1 MDRRL
6 QLGDLARSKRLANRQ
21 SLTSLAYES
30 GVSVATIMKIEKGL
44 PVKDETLGKV
54 LIKLQMLDA
63 LKLFRDEQMITG
75 FKSLSID
82 ELRSISISCKDVM
95 RDGDDDEKPEFMFYK
110 NLAEKEIKSKIRE
123 IFKEHK

>member
-1 MDRRL
+1 MDRRV

-21 SLTSLAYES
+21 SIVNLAYES
-30 GVSVATIMKIEKGL
+30 GVSMATITKIEKGL

-54 LIKLQMLDA
+54 LLKLGMMDA

-95 RDGDDDEKPEFMFYK
+95 RDGDEDEKPEFMFYK

>member
-1 MDRRL
+1 MDRRV

-21 SLTSLAYES
+21 SLVNLAYET
-30 GVSVATIMKIEKGL
+30 GVSMATITKIEKGL

-54 LIKLQMLDA
+54 LLKLGMMDA

-75 FKSLSID
+75 FKSLTID
-82 ELRSISISCKDVM
+82 ELRSIAISCKDVM
-95 RDGDDDEKPEFMFYK
+95 RDGDEDEKPEFMFYK

>member
-1 MDRRL
+1 MDRRV

-44 PVKDETLGKV
+44 PVNDETLGKV

-95 RDGDDDEKPEFMFYK
+95 RDGDEDEKPEFMFYK
-110 NLAEKEIKSKIRE
+110 NLAEKEIKAKIRE
-123 IFKEHK
+123 IFKEHT

>member
-95 RDGDDDEKPEFMFYK
+95 RDGDEDEKPEFMFYK

-123 IFKEHK
+123 IFKEHT

>member
-95 RDGDDDEKPEFMFYK
+95 RDGDEDEKPEFMFYK
-110 NLAEKEIKSKIRE
+110 NLAEKEIKAKIRE
-123 IFKEHK
+123 IFKEHT

>member
-21 SLTSLAYES
+21 SIANLAYQS
-30 GVSVATIMKIEKGL
+30 GVSMATITKIEKGL

-75 FKSLSID
+75 FKSLSLD

-95 RDGDDDEKPEFMFYK
+95 RDGDEDEKPEFMFYK

>member
-1 MDRRL
+1 MDRRV

-21 SLTSLAYES
+21 SIVNLAYES
-30 GVSVATIMKIEKGL
+30 GVSMATITKIEKGL

-95 RDGDDDEKPEFMFYK
+95 RDGDEDEKPEFMFYK

>member
-21 SLTSLAYES
+21 SMTSLAHES

-110 NLAEKEIKSKIRE
+110 NLAEKEIKAKIRE
-123 IFKEHK
+123 IFKEHT

>member
-21 SLTSLAYES
+21 SLTGLAYES

-82 ELRSISISCKDVM
+82 ELRSITISCKDVM
-95 RDGDDDEKPEFMFYK
+95 RDGDEDEKPEFMFYK